1 MTSLTLLTC
10 TLQNSKAAPTPP
22 RNSKQGAPMRAQGRA
37 QDRALE
43 TGRFSG
49 AKVDN
54 EYRMAEQMAH
64 W

>member
-1 MTSLTLLTC
+1 M
-10 TLQNSKAAPTPP
+10 LQNSKAAPTP
-22 RNSKQGAPMRAQGRA
+22 RRNNSKQGAPKRAQGRA
-37 QDRALE
+37 QDRAQE